1 MGPLYYQNEEQY
13 TKSPIDILKKEDE
26 SSIQKLIVLNDG
38 RILLNTK
45 QSYYVFN
52 KDNYKKI
59 DIKFKNNSLYGYA
72 LSEISN
78 RIIIN
83 TDSNLI
89 ELKDKIHR
97 IFIGL
102 KNTTIGTALK
112 LSNGLIVVSGYEN
125 NKQAMPSLIY
135 LCELNKKEKKLKI
148 VDTIK
153 SNHQLILDICQVN
166 SNMIMVYGGETHGS
180 KRTLQFY
187 DIKNKKL
194 ITEVIQSVI
203 INRLF
208 TYPKMFGNDLLLVG
222 NNNKV
227 DIFNVNKGFT
237 YQSIKTCDKYVMN
250 RFLILNEHQFICGD
264 NAGNIYVFEV
274 DKENIKMKNKF
285 KAHDQLIEGL
295 EKYKDNIIITC
306 SQEEVKFW
314 EIL

>member
-13 TKSPIDILKKEDE
+13 TKNPIDILNKNDT

-45 QSYYVFN
+45 QYYYVFN

-59 DIKFKNNSLYGYA
+59 DIKFKTSEQHLYP

-78 RIIIN
+78 GIIIDN
-83 TDSNLI
+83 SSSLI
-89 ELKDKIHR
+89 ELKDRIHK

-102 KNTTIGTALK
+102 KDTVIGTALK
-112 LSNGLIVVSGYEN
+112 LSNGLIVVSCFEN
-125 NKQAMPSLIY
+125 NNGTMSSLFHF
-135 LCELNKKEKKLKI
+135 CELNKKEKKLKI
-148 VDTIK
+148 VATIK
-153 SNHQLILDICQVN
+153 LNIQLIVDICQIN
-166 SNMIMVYGGETHGS
+166 SNMIMVYSVDTYGS
-180 KRTLQFY
+180 KRILKFY
-187 DIKNKKL
+187 DIKNKIL

-203 INRLF
+203 IDRLF

-222 NNNKV
+222 NKNKV
-227 DIFNVNKGFT
+227 DIFNVNKAFT
-237 YQSIKTCDKYVMN
+237 LQSIKTCDKYVMN
-250 RFLILNEHQFICGD
+250 RFLVLNENHFICGD

-285 KAHDQLIEGL
+285 KAHEKLIEGL
-295 EKYKDNIIITC
+295 EKYKDNVIITC
-306 SQEEVKFW
+306 SQDDAKFW